1 MTLKRFEGRAIRLGD
16 DVNTDNIISYRYKSR
31 TIDPKE
37 LAKHVFE
44 DIDPELPKKIR
55 PGDIVVAGKNF
66 GYGSSREHAPLAI
79 KGAGIRIILAESFA
93 RIFYRNAVNL
103 GLLLFTVP
111 HDFVEKTRM
120 WDNIVVDLEK
130 GKVYNVNSGVE
141 APIKLPPE
149 FMWRIVEAGGIVG
162 YYRKHGRL
170 PWEESQ

>member
-1 MTLKRFEGRAIRLGD
+1 MVPKKFKGRAIRFGD
-16 DVNTDNIISYRYKSR
+16 NVNTDNIISYRYKSR

-55 PGDIVVAGKNF
+55 PGDIIVAGKNF

-79 KGAGIRIILAESFA
+79 KSAGIRVILAESFA

-111 HDFVEKTRM
+111 HNFVEKTRM
-120 WDNIVVDLEK
+120 WDNIVVDLEE
-130 GKVYNVNSGVE
+130 GKAYNIDSGVE
-141 APIKLPPE
+141 ANIKLPPE
-149 FMWRIVEAGGIVG
+149 FMWRIVEAGGIIE
-162 YYRKHGRL
+162 YYKRYGRL
-170 PWEESQ
+170 PWGES

>member
-1 MTLKRFEGRAIRLGD
+1 MASKRFEGRAIRLGD

-31 TIDPKE
+31 TIDPRE

-55 PGDIVVAGKNF
+55 PGDIIVAGKNF

-79 KGAGIRIILAESFA
+79 KGAGIRVILAESFA

-103 GLLLFTVP
+103 GLLPFTVP
-111 HDFVEKTRM
+111 RDFVERTRM
-120 WDNIVVDLEK
+120 WDHIVVDLEE
-130 GKVYNVNSGVE
+130 GRVYNIDSGAE
-141 APIKLPPE
+141 AAIKQPPN
-149 FMWRIVEAGGIVG
+149 FMWRIVEAGGIVE

-170 PWEESQ
+170 PWQESQ

>member
-1 MTLKRFEGRAIRLGD
+1 MVPQKFKGRAIRFGD
-16 DVNTDNIISYRYKSR
+16 NVNTDNIISYRYKSR

-55 PGDIVVAGKNF
+55 PGDIIVAGKNF

-79 KGAGIRIILAESFA
+79 KSAGIRVILAESFA

-111 HDFVEKTRM
+111 HNFVEKTRM
-120 WDNIVVDLEK
+120 WDNIVVDLEE
-130 GKVYNVNSGVE
+130 GKAYNIDSGVE
-141 APIKLPPE
+141 ANIKLPPE
-149 FMWRIVEAGGIVG
+149 FMWRIVEAGGIIE
-162 YYRKHGRL
+162 YYKRYGRL
-170 PWEESQ
+170 PWGES